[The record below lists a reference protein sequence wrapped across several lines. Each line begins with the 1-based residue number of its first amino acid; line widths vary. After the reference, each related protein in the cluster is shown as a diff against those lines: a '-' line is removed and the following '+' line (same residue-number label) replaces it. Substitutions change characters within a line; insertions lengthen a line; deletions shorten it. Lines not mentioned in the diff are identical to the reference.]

1 MPLLASRRLT
11 FRLAANAALTSAALA
26 LVAAPAFAADPAADL
41 VASTMAQ
48 GFEIMKSPN
57 SPARQAAIK
66 QVLDSKFDLPFM
78 AQTALGT
85 HWSKA
90 TPDQQARFIKATEL
104 SESKAYN
111 ERFGQYNG
119 LQFKILKTT
128 ERPGGV
134 QVVDTTISQASGQPL
149 KLAWEVR
156 QGAQGLR
163 ITDVRVEGVSMVMTR
178 RSDFNSYI
186 QNHGGQVDPLITELE
201 NRGR

>member
-1 MPLLASRRLT
+1 MPLLASRRHT
-11 FRLAANAALTSAALA
+11 FRLAAAAAGLS

-66 QVLDSKFDLPFM
+66 QVLDTKFDLPFM

-90 TPDQQARFIKATEL
+90 TPDQQARLIKATEV
-104 SESKAYN
+104 SEAKAYN

-119 LQFKILKTT
+119 LQFKIVKSS
-128 ERPGGV
+128 ERPNGIT
-134 QVVDTTISQASGQPL
+134 VVDTTISQTNGQPL

-156 QGAQGLR
+156 QGALGLR
-163 ITDVRVEGVSMVMTR
+163 ITDVKVEGVSMVMTR
-178 RSDFNSYI
+178 RADFNSFI
-186 QNHGGQVDPLITELE
+186 QQNGGKVQPLIEALE
-201 NRGR
+201 AKAR

>member
-1 MPLLASRRLT
+1 MPLLASRRHT
-11 FRLAANAALTSAALA
+11 FSLAAGAGLS
-26 LVAAPAFAADPAADL
+26 LVAAPAFAADAAADL
-41 VASTMAQ
+41 VAATMAQ

-90 TPDQQARFIKATEL
+90 TPDQQARFIKATEV

-119 LQFKILKTT
+119 LQFKIVKTT
-128 ERPGGV
+128 DRPNGV
-134 QVVDTTISQASGQPL
+134 HIVDSTISQSNGQPL

-163 ITDVRVEGVSMVMTR
+163 ITDVKVEGVSMVMTR
-178 RSDFNSYI
+178 RADFNSFI
-186 QNHGGQVDPLITELE
+186 QQNGGKVQPLIEALE
-201 NRGR
+201 AKAAP